1 MEIVSPVRRGIKGD
15 ARAIAQ
21 RVADQLSRDA
31 KIEPLVSQE
40 FSRHEFELA
49 LATTAGP
56 VWVDESHGHI
66 RGHLYGATFDDPLH
80 GRQTWSGPDG
90 YSYESEH
97 ALDNLCEWAY
107 HQWRDL
113 GSTAHLVWA
122 LAGNGTQAWVERGY
136 SIVSVRGAR
145 ALAPVPDV
153 AWPPGHRVRRGT
165 PADLPTAVTFDAMID
180 LAQGVELDLL
190 SDDQRASN
198 RADLVELLEDPECHY
213 YLLDVDERAA
223 AQCVTFPLPPL
234 RGNFEDTIY
243 VGSLAVDPAYRRRGL
258 ATKLMHHVLNDAVN
272 DGFRFAEVRW
282 HIDNDDATS
291 LWSALGF
298 RPTYVQLRRP
308 LLD

>member
-1 MEIVSPVRRGIKGD
+1 MSPVRRGIKRD
-15 ARAIAQ
+15 ASAIAQ

-31 KIEPLVSQE
+31 KIEPLVSDE

-49 LATTAGP
+49 LATSASP
-56 VWVDESHGHI
+56 VWVDDSNGHI
-66 RGHLYGATFDDPLH
+66 RGHLYGATFDDSLH

-107 HQWRDL
+107 HEWRVQ

-122 LAGNGTQAWVERGY
+122 LAGNGTLAWIERGY
-136 SIVSVRGAR
+136 SIVSVRGA
-145 ALAPVPDV
+145 LAFDGVFDFT
-153 AWPPGHRVRRGT
+153 WPSGHGVRRGT
-165 PADLPTAVTFDAMID
+165 PADLETALAFDSLID
-180 LAQGVELDLL
+180 LAQGVVLDSLT
-190 SDDQRASN
+190 DEQREAN
-198 RADLVELLEDPECHY
+198 EADLVEILDDPDCHY
-213 YLLDVDERAA
+213 YLLEVGERPV

-243 VGSLAVDPAYRRRGL
+243 VGSLAVDPAFRRRGL
-258 ATKLMHHVLNDAVN
+258 ATMLMHTVLNDAFN
-272 DGFRFAEVRW
+272 DDFHFAEVRW
-282 HIDNDDATS
+282 HINNDEATS

-298 RPTYVQLRRP
+298 RPTYVQLRRT